1 MSRMVGSIP
10 TPSLWAGI
18 STVVRCD
25 RAPGPTTEE
34 FPHLRKAKQP
44 ASTSKNQTNVRR
56 AGRQTIAI
64 TAPLTMAHI
73 QSGTP
78 LCNASLHQ
86 IAMHFRLVGVYDE
99 FDVEQAESIA
109 LIDASER

>member
-1 MSRMVGSIP
+1 MVGSIP

-25 RAPGPTTEE
+25 RAPGVTTEE
-34 FPHLRKAKQP
+34 VPHLRKAKQP
-44 ASTSKNQTNVRR
+44 ARTSKNQTNVRR

-78 LCNASLHQ
+78 LRNASLHE
-86 IAMHFRLVGVYDE
+86 IAMHFRLVGVYHE
-99 FDVEQAESIA
+99 FHFEQLKA
-109 LIDASER
+109 